1 MEYLNATEA
10 RVIGSLIEKE
20 LTTPEYYPLSLNAL
34 TNACNQKSSREPV
47 VSYSE
52 EEVENALTTLREKK
66 LARMVQDGGRVVKYK
81 EALVEQISL
90 DPKETAVLT
99 LLILRG
105 PQTAGELRSRSGR
118 MYEFQSLEE
127 VELTLQNLSGREAD
141 PLVVKLERQTGMKE
155 RRYAHLLCGPVN
167 TDNKEVLNNGTSN
180 NDKFEILYQELD
192 KLKLEFE
199 LLKEQFSNFKKQ
211 FE

>member
-1 MEYLNATEA
+1 MEYLNTIEA